1 MVSCV
6 LWPGHSCS
14 KYSWRVGFLEVNWC
28 FGVHGQWRWCWLL
41 ALISAFAIFYTT
53 QRSEAMV
60 LPQLPPF
67 CLIELHLPWRS
78 HASRLLGK
86 GGLHLVWCCAGQDAA
101 GWGGLL
107 SEGGENWAWFIFWLL
122 ELVGLYGKWATR
134 PGPGGVSMVSS
145 IGVHSLASLLLA
157 PTSFKRSEW
166 VVEGKQ
172 TLSLEPSDWRGD
184 VWHTWDLTASEQHP
198 VQNAQEREM
207 QEGLP

>member
-6 LWPGHSCS
+6 LWLGHSCS

-60 LPQLPPF
+60 LPSPAPTLLPHWAAFALTKP
-67 CLIELHLPWRS
+67 RQQ
-78 HASRLLGK
+78 LGK
-86 GGLHLVWCCAGQDAA
+86 GGLHLVWCCTGQDAA

-134 PGPGGVSMVSS
+134 AGPGGVSMVSS
-145 IGVHSLASLLLA
+145 IGGGIFALGSNV
-157 PTSFKRSEW
+157 F
-166 VVEGKQ
+166 
-172 TLSLEPSDWRGD
+172 
-184 VWHTWDLTASEQHP
+184 
-198 VQNAQEREM
+198 
-207 QEGLP
+207 